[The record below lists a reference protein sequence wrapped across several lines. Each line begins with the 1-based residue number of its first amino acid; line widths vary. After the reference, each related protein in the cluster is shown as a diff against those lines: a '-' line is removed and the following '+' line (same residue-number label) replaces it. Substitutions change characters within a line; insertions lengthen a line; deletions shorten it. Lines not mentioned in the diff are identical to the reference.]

1 MTIVTNED
9 FALEVK
15 GDRLKTLYQFTLM
28 FALVAGLLVFT
39 FGFTLSRSDGIS
51 GPLML
56 SLFVLAI
63 GCLFTRVCI
72 NRDKIVLAAWSYSLG
87 AIFAVSMLM
96 LDNSLVGVIQ
106 MVVFILPIIVF
117 LAGLL
122 LSPSHTLLMATI
134 ASAAAILAPN
144 ILDISIFT
152 VDGSQIF
159 ASFLIFLAAI
169 FAVQVSGE
177 LYQITEWAIS
187 NYQRERRTN
196 DELFEKRQALQL
208 SLKRSEILGKK
219 IMDSN
224 KELEA
229 AYGTAEEAKQF
240 RGQFLA
246 NMSHELRTPLNAIIG
261 FSETMLKFPM
271 MYDNQP
277 LPNMYE
283 RDLSQIFNSGQQL
296 LHVINDI
303 LDLAKVDAG
312 KLEIQMQEVHA
323 GSIIASVISV
333 AKGLIK
339 GQPITF
345 HENLPDPLPTVWADE
360 SRLRQVLLNLYS
372 NACKYTDEGTI
383 TLTVTEADGI
393 VTFSVKD
400 TGVGIAPEFHATVF
414 EEFSQATNEGRDVR
428 SGTGLGLPISQQLLE
443 LMDGKIWLE
452 SEVGVGST
460 FSFSLALYQEQ
471 SEESRTQKTE
481 IVEDSSVIETKP
493 IPRSTVA
500 QEVTNQESLDEVTA
514 EV

>member
-1 MTIVTNED
+1 MTVVTNED

-15 GDRLKTLYQFTLM
+15 GDRLKTLYQFTLI
-28 FALVAGLLVFT
+28 FAGVAGLLIFT
-39 FGFTLSRSDGIS
+39 FGFTLSRSEGIA
-51 GPLML
+51 GTLML
-56 SLFVLAI
+56 SLGVLAI
-63 GCLFTRVCI
+63 GCFFTRALVSRERVI
-72 NRDKIVLAAWSYSLG
+72 EAAWAYALG
-87 AIFAVSMLM
+87 AIFAVGILM
-96 LDNSLVGVIQ
+96 ADSTITGLPQLI
-106 MVVFILPIIVF
+106 VFTLPVIVF

-122 LSPSHTLLMATI
+122 LSPFHTFLMAVI
-134 ASAAAILAPN
+134 ASVVALFAPSILELSAFS
-144 ILDISIFT
+144 LT
-152 VDGSQIF
+152 ESQVF
-159 ASFLIFLAAI
+159 ASFLVFLAAV

-208 SLKRSEILGKK
+208 SLKRSEILGEQL
-219 IMDSN
+219 MDSN
-224 KELEA
+224 KELEE
-229 AYGTAEEAKQF
+229 AYDTAEEAKQF

-283 RDLSQIFNSGQQL
+283 RDLSQIYDSGRQL

-312 KLEIQMQEVHA
+312 KLEIHMQEVDA
-323 GSIIASVISV
+323 GPIIAAVSSV

-345 HENLPDPLPTVWADE
+345 QENLPDPLPKVWADE
-360 SRLRQVLLNLYS
+360 SRLRQVLLNIYS

-383 TLTVTEADGI
+383 SLSVTEKDDV
-393 VTFSVKD
+393 VTFSIKD
-400 TGVGIAPEFHATVF
+400 TGVGIAPEFHSTVF
-414 EEFSQATNEGRDVR
+414 EEFRQATNTGRDVR
-428 SGTGLGLPISQQLLE
+428 SGTGLGLPISKQLLD
-443 LMDGKIWLE
+443 LMGGDIWLE

-460 FSFSLALYQEQ
+460 FSFSLASYKGQADED
-471 SEESRTQKTE
+471 RTPQTDE
-481 IVEDSSVIETKP
+481 NVDSSELKTKP
-493 IPRSTVA
+493 IERSTVEQA
-500 QEVTNQESLDEVTA
+500 QNTNPIEEVTA